1 MRRKLR
7 DRSIVLERRPLGEA
21 DWLITLLCQE
31 QGKLAAVAHSARR
44 SRRRFG
50 GCLDLFCLI
59 SVELTDK
66 GRGGL
71 WRLEEAQLIDAH
83 PGIRTDLVAIAH
95 AGYLTELVST
105 LLREGELAGEAFVL
119 LAGAL
124 SRLNHHGPLRASDLR
139 RLEFSLLDLSGF
151 APQLDGCTRCAATHS
166 DAWFFDFDQGGLV
179 CENCER
185 SQHAAALP
193 LDLLQALRGLRSG
206 NSSRLTRTSMA
217 LARELL
223 ARLIDQHVGRPLKAR
238 EFLKKLASDEAN
250 KPEG

>member
-21 DWLITLLCQE
+21 DWLTTLLCQE
-31 QGKLAAVAHSARR
+31 QGKLAAVAPSARR

-71 WRLEEAQLIDAH
+71 WRLEEAQLVDAF

-95 AGYLTELVST
+95 AGYLTELSSA

-119 LAGAL
+119 LAQAL
-124 SRLNHHGPLRASDLR
+124 SRLNDGPLRASDLR
-139 RLEFSLLDLSGF
+139 RFEFALLDLSGF
-151 APQLDGCTRCAATHS
+151 APQLDGCTRCATTQSA
-166 DAWFFDFDQGGLV
+166 AWFFDYDQGGLV

-206 NSSRLTRTSMA
+206 DSSRLTRTSMA
-217 LARELL
+217 LAREVL
-223 ARLIDQHVGRPLKAR
+223 ARLIDQQVGRPLKAR
-238 EFLKKLASDEAN
+238 EFLKKLAIDGATKSN
-250 KPEG
+250 LQ